1 MKSQVETKKYGFQR
15 ERGFAFF
22 LPETPKKKKS
32 RRREERFPFLGSSAQ
47 CFLCELL
54 SFLFL
59 VNLL

>member
-32 RRREERFPFLGSSAQ
+32 RRREERFPLPWKQ
-47 CFLCELL
+47 CPVF
-54 SFLFL
+54 FM
-59 VNLL
+59 